1 MQRQAYRSSCEFFGG
16 GVRFRT
22 NPRAS
27 LTSQNT
33 KVTRVVTTVTRLD
46 TPKPHRYHLRFRFQH
61 GTSPR
66 VMFESLSDKLK
77 RTLKNLRG
85 EGVLTKEH
93 VDAALREIRLALLE
107 ADVNYKVAKDFIA
120 SVQQKAEG
128 QQVWQELKPSEQ
140 VVKIVF
146 DELVELLGGQSSRL
160 VFTKQL
166 PNTVMVV
173 GLQGSGKT
181 TSTGKIARW
190 LAKNQERKPLLLSV
204 DVYRPAAREQLRVIA
219 KATGQQIFE
228 YPESN
233 DPLTLVREA
242 QKHAQQT
249 GFDTLLIDTAGR
261 LHIDDELME
270 ELVNIKNE
278 THPVK
283 ILFVADAMTGQDAV
297 RSAEESHRRIG
308 ITGVILTKMDG
319 DARGGAALSI
329 KQVTGQPVKFVGVG
343 ERYDALEPF
352 YPDRV
357 AQRILGM
364 GDVLSLIEEVQAKV
378 DQEEAEEQ
386 LKKLQKNEFTLDDF
400 RSQLRQVKKLGS
412 FSKIMKLLPDQ
423 LLGGMGMPQLN
434 DEQSAMMEKELKRTE
449 AIIDSMTWAERND
462 HRILNANR
470 RRRIARGSG
479 TNVTAVNQLIK
490 QYVEMRQMM
499 RQLSSSGLFGG
510 GGLKSKMLRKMTGM
524 PDMAGFS
531 GDDGELPQL
540 PTGPMGAS
548 PSRRSKKKQHKR
560 KRKKRK

>member
-1 MQRQAYRSSCEFFGG
+1 
-16 GVRFRT
+16 
-22 NPRAS
+22 
-27 LTSQNT
+27 
-33 KVTRVVTTVTRLD
+33 
-46 TPKPHRYHLRFRFQH
+46 
-61 GTSPR
+61 
-66 VMFESLSDKLK
+66 MFESLSDKLK

-120 SVQQKAEG
+120 SVKAKAEG
-128 QQVWQELKPSEQ
+128 QQVWLELKPSEQ
-140 VVKIVF
+140 VVKMVF

-160 VFTKQL
+160 VFTKTI
-166 PNTVMVV
+166 PNVVMIV

-190 LAKNQERKPLLLSV
+190 LAQNQDRKPLLLST
-204 DVYRPAAREQLRVIA
+204 DVYRPAAREQLKVIA
-219 KATGQQIFE
+219 KATGQSIFE
-228 YPESN
+228 KPETN
-233 DPLTLVREA
+233 DPLELTRAAL
-242 QKHAQQT
+242 QQARDV
-249 GFDTLLIDTAGR
+249 GYDTLLIDTAGR

-270 ELVNIKNE
+270 ELVSIKSE
-278 THPVK
+278 THPVE

-297 RSAEESHRRIG
+297 RSAEEFHSRIG
-308 ITGVILTKMDG
+308 ITGVVLTKMDG

-343 ERYDALEPF
+343 EKYDALEPF

-364 GDVLSLIEEVQAKV
+364 GDVLSLIEEVQSKV
-378 DQEEAEEQ
+378 DQSEAEEQ
-386 LKKLQKNEFTLDDF
+386 LKKLQKNEFTLEDF

-423 LLGGMGMPQLN
+423 LLGGMGMPQM
-434 DEQSAMMEKELKRTE
+434 DEEQTKQMEKELKRTE
-449 AIIDSMTWAERND
+449 SIIDSMTRTERVD

-479 TNVTAVNQLIK
+479 TSVAEVNKLIK

-499 RQLSSSGLFGG
+499 RQLTSSGMFGG
-510 GGLKSKMLRKMTGM
+510 GGLKGKMMRR
-524 PDMAGFS
+524 MAGVPELGGL
-531 GDDGELPQL
+531 GDNGDSLPSL
-540 PTGPMGAS
+540 PAA
-548 PSRRSKKKQHKR
+548 PSRKKNKKKR
-560 KRKKRK
+560 KR

>member
-1 MQRQAYRSSCEFFGG
+1 
-16 GVRFRT
+16 
-22 NPRAS
+22 
-27 LTSQNT
+27 
-33 KVTRVVTTVTRLD
+33 
-46 TPKPHRYHLRFRFQH
+46 
-61 GTSPR
+61 
-66 VMFESLSDKLK
+66 MFESLSDKLK

-120 SVQQKAEG
+120 SVKEKAEG
-128 QQVWQELKPSEQ
+128 HQVWLELKPSEQ
-140 VVKIVF
+140 VVKIVY
-146 DELVELLGGQSSRL
+146 DELVDLLGGQSSRL
-160 VFTKQL
+160 VFTKQI
-166 PNTVMVV
+166 PNVVMIV

-190 LAKNQERKPLLLSV
+190 LANNQDRKPLLLSV
-204 DVYRPAAREQLRVIA
+204 DVYRPAAREQLKGIA

-228 YPESN
+228 QPETN
-233 DPLTLVREA
+233 DPLTLVRETYT
-242 QKHAQQT
+242 HAQQT
-249 GFDTLLIDTAGR
+249 GFDTLMIDTAGR
-261 LHIDDELME
+261 LHIDDLLME
-270 ELVNIKNE
+270 ELVNIKAE
-278 THPVK
+278 THPVE

-297 RSAEESHRRIG
+297 RSAEEFHRRVG

-329 KQVTGQPVKFVGVG
+329 KQVIGQPVKFVGVG

-364 GDVLSLIEEVQAKV
+364 GDVLSLIEEVQSKV
-378 DQEEAEEQ
+378 DQTEAEEQ

-434 DEQSAMMEKELKRTE
+434 DEQSKLMEKELRRTE
-449 AIIDSMTWAERND
+449 AIIDSMFLEGCGD
-462 HRILNANR
+462 HKVLNANR

-479 TNVTAVNQLIK
+479 TSVAEVNQLVK
-490 QYVEMRQMM
+490 QYTEMRRMMQGMFSGGGFRGKMM
-499 RQLSSSGLFGG
+499 R
-510 GGLKSKMLRKMTGM
+510 R
-524 PDMAGFS
+524 MAGIPGMDA
-531 GDDGELPQL
+531 GDPMMAGLPDG
-540 PTGPMGAS
+540 
-548 PSRRSKKKQHKR
+548 PSRKKKK
-560 KRKKRK
+560 KKKKRRR